1 MLGGDLCKRSTPQVE
16 LDQRARDT
24 RLALERIE
32 RLIVRAPDRCLPGS
46 GKTFIDAALAYGA
59 KDRRIAPLGAL
70 VAGISIVTI
79 NSAIIAATVKKTAL
93 SVAPPSGGDLAA
105 GIAGEAGCSRRGG
118 HGTTCQQPQGVVFRQ
133 PNFVTPRLVSPFL
146 VPPAT
151 PGRALPRHSAR
162 LGGHKHICGIVAPW
176 RGL

>member
-1 MLGGDLCKRSTPQVE
+1 MDSKHRSLVGTGRRCSTGKRCQCEVAHTSPPAGTITFDHPGLSSGVLNGGTTMLGGDLCKRSTPQVE

-79 NSAIIAATVKKTAL
+79 NSAIIAAT
-93 SVAPPSGGDLAA
+93 
-105 GIAGEAGCSRRGG
+105 
-118 HGTTCQQPQGVVFRQ
+118 
-133 PNFVTPRLVSPFL
+133 
-146 VPPAT
+146 
-151 PGRALPRHSAR
+151 
-162 LGGHKHICGIVAPW
+162 
-176 RGL
+176 

>member
-1 MLGGDLCKRSTPQVE
+1 M
-16 LDQRARDT
+16 
-24 RLALERIE
+24 
-32 RLIVRAPDRCLPGS
+32 LPGS

-118 HGTTCQQPQGVVFRQ
+118 HGTTCQQSQGVVFRQ

-146 VPPAT
+146 VSPVAPQDVRYHGT
-151 PGRALPRHSAR
+151 ALAWAGTNTFVASLL
-162 LGGHKHICGIVAPW
+162 LGGDCDDGPDI
-176 RGL
+176 RGKKADI